1 MPYTKSIN
9 RGHPMRLVSKDG
21 NMVCDFYPAAGL
33 TDKFVQ
39 VTSFQGKEMSERLI
53 SKKDMEYEANARIN
67 QHGYEVT
74 KFHTLPRMKFM
85 VAC

>member
-1 MPYTKSIN
+1 
-9 RGHPMRLVSKDG
+9 MRLVSKDG

-53 SKKDMEYEANARIN
+53 SKRDMIDEANGRI
-67 QHGYEVT
+67 HGYGYNVT
-74 KFHTLPRMKFM
+74 KFHTSPRVKMM
-85 VAC
+85 VCC